1 MMNRKVF
8 TMLFGLLLAVGW
20 TTGAS
25 AQLLPGAQ
33 ERHQEMRVANKAAKA
48 AKHAG
53 TPEKATA
60 NQQHGSLK
68 AEAPSRT
75 QNYDLNA
82 TAVHPKSW
90 YQALDPVTWSGGS
103 QNITEPFTTAKGM
116 MALLK
121 RIYTDPEIP
130 GAKYSAPRNCDIP
143 YQTIQHGWN
152 IVGTNYLDN
161 AIVRVNSNTLIIF
174 QITIEDVEGNV
185 LRTLTPSNTTF
196 PSDTWETYTSS
207 YYSDYWYAKSSSG
220 ASVGIPTSYLQN
232 TSGGA
237 NIKVDCVSRNSD
249 YATNSEDTLFIG
261 NQTYDYAK
269 DGIPYSQQYTY
280 TLQYTFPGTITPP
293 DENGY
298 TVCLVKLYD
307 GINMTDADKAPE
319 YTATTEELED
329 YFTTYVKEIQLLTDG
344 MRVASGTSDAGTVFA
359 YTGDLN
365 RFFFLSKGKMFYYS
379 SIQGLNYDRAPFYS
393 MYEEFSANDVSDNTG
408 FTDFY
413 EKMKQGTTYDIKHDC
428 MGVNFRQHY
437 FSMSGKQGTTENR
450 VNSLVFYI
458 PDNRGILNSD
468 WREYDPEHLPTVG
481 MYMID
486 LYAEI
491 EPSETQNDY
500 YTVTVNWYGNL
511 DSLTHTDNIPQVYR
525 LYEIRYNEQ
534 TGKNDTTLVYTGTEP
549 TWHQDYPVGDPKY
562 YDLHYYVVGTPIGE
576 NGTIQNPT
584 YTNPDFFAKSN
595 TDDVTVPGKHDILS
609 LQWERYESDYV
620 IQSEA
625 EQVNYYRNWLAPHAL
640 SVQGQAGYTS
650 GNVGTTGRTLTL
662 YRNDGKEEKPIMD
675 LDLIMDGNKAYYR
688 IRYRSN
694 TQQVEP
700 GYDPQTGEMTTNNNN
715 N

>member
-1 MMNRKVF
+1 MMNKKL
-8 TMLFGLLLAVGW
+8 TTTLLGLLLAVGW
-20 TTGAS
+20 TSSAS
-25 AQLLPGAQ
+25 AQLLPGVQ
-33 ERHQEMRVANKAAKA
+33 ERHQEMRVAVKATKA
-48 AKHAG
+48 VKHAG

-68 AEAPSRT
+68 ANAPKRT

-82 TAVHPKSW
+82 TVVHPKSW
-90 YQALDPVTWSGGS
+90 YQALPNVTWSGGS

-121 RIYTDPEIP
+121 RIYTDSEIP

-143 YQTIQHGWN
+143 YQTIQHGWD
-152 IVGTNYLDN
+152 IVGTNYLDD
-161 AIVRVNSNTLIIF
+161 AIVKVNSNTLIIY

-185 LRTLTPSNTTF
+185 LRTLTPDNTTF
-196 PSDTWETYTSS
+196 PSTSWSTYTSS
-207 YYSDYWYAKSSSG
+207 YYSSYWYAKSSSG
-220 ASVGIPTSYLQN
+220 AAVSIPASWLQN

-237 NIKVDCVSRNSD
+237 NITVDCVS
-249 YATNSEDTLFIG
+249 TNQYYSTTSQDTLSIG

-269 DGIPYSQQYTY
+269 DGIPYSSQHSY

-307 GINMTDADKAPE
+307 GINMTDADMAPE
-319 YTATTEELED
+319 YTATTEELEN

-344 MRVASGTSDAGTVFA
+344 LRVASGTSNAGTVFA

-379 SIQGLNYDRAPFYS
+379 SIQGLDYDRAPFYS
-393 MYEEFSANDVSDNTG
+393 MYEEFSANDVSDQTG

-428 MGVNFRQHY
+428 MGVNYRQHY

-458 PDNRGILNSD
+458 PDQRGILNSD
-468 WREYDPEHLPTVG
+468 WREYDPNHLPTVG
-481 MYMID
+481 MYMVD
-486 LYAEI
+486 LYAEV
-491 EPSETQNDY
+491 EPSTTPDY
-500 YTVTVNWYGNL
+500 YTVTVHWHDNL
-511 DSLTHTDNIPQVYR
+511 DDLTHTENIPQTYT
-525 LYEIRYNEQ
+525 LYETKINPE
-534 TGKNDTTLVYTGTEP
+534 TGQVETHVVYTGMDTS
-549 TWHQDYPVGDPKY
+549 WNFDYPVGDPSY
-562 YDLHYYVVGTPIGE
+562 YDISYYVVATPVGEGGTTE
-576 NGTIQNPT
+576 NPT

-595 TDDVTVPGKHDILS
+595 TDDVTIPGKSDFLG
-609 LQWERYESDYV
+609 LQWQRYESDYV
-620 IQSEA
+620 ILNPQ

-640 SVQGQAGYTS
+640 SVQGEAGITA
-650 GNVGTTGRTLTL
+650 GNVGTNGRTLTL
-662 YRNDGKEEKPIMD
+662 YRGETPIMY

-688 IRYRSN
+688 IRHIN
-694 TQQVEP
+694 KEANQQVED
-700 GYDPQTGEMTTNNNN
+700 GYDPETGELKPNTNN
-715 N
+715 

>member
-1 MMNRKVF
+1 MNKKL
-8 TMLFGLLLAVGW
+8 TTTLLGLLLAVGW
-20 TTGAS
+20 TSSAS
-25 AQLLPGAQ
+25 AQLLPGVQ
-33 ERHQEMRVANKAAKA
+33 ERHQEMRVAVKATKA
-48 AKHAG
+48 VKHAG

-68 AEAPSRT
+68 ANAPKRT

-82 TAVHPKSW
+82 TVVHPKSW

-121 RIYTDPEIP
+121 RIYTDSEIP

-143 YQTIQHGWN
+143 YQTIQHGWD

-161 AIVRVNSNTLIIF
+161 AIVKVNSNTLRIY

-185 LRTLTPSNTTF
+185 LRTLTPDNTTF
-196 PSDTWETYTSS
+196 PSTSWSTYTSS
-207 YYSDYWYAKSSSG
+207 YYSSYWYALSSSG
-220 ASVGIPTSYLQN
+220 ASVSIPASWLQN

-237 NIKVDCVSRNSD
+237 NITVTCVSSNQ
-249 YATNSEDTLFIG
+249 YYTTNSLDTLFIG

-307 GINMTDADKAPE
+307 GINMTDADMAPE
-319 YTATTEELED
+319 YTATTEELEN

-344 MRVASGTSDAGTVFA
+344 LRVASGTSDAGTVFA

-393 MYEEFSANDVSDNTG
+393 MYEEFSANDVNDETG

-428 MGVNFRQHY
+428 MGVNYRQHY

-458 PDNRGILNSD
+458 PDQRGILNSD
-468 WREYDPEHLPTVG
+468 WREYDPNHLPTVG
-481 MYMID
+481 MYMVD
-486 LYAEI
+486 LYAEV
-491 EPSETQNDY
+491 EPSTTPDY
-500 YTVTVNWYGNL
+500 YTVTVHWHDNL
-511 DSLTHTDNIPQVYR
+511 DDLTHTDNIPQTYT
-525 LYEIRYNEQ
+525 LYETKINPE
-534 TGKNDTTLVYTGTEP
+534 TGQVETHVVYTGMDTS
-549 TWHQDYPVGDPKY
+549 WNFDYPVGDPSY
-562 YDLHYYVVGTPIGE
+562 YDISYYVVATPVGEGGTTE
-576 NGTIQNPT
+576 NPT

-595 TDDVTVPGKHDILS
+595 TDDVTIPGNRDFLG
-609 LQWERYESDYV
+609 LQWQRYESDYV
-620 IQSEA
+620 ILNPQ
-625 EQVNYYRNWLAPHAL
+625 EQVNYYRNWLAPLAL
-640 SVQGQAGYTS
+640 SVQGEAGITA
-650 GNVGTTGRTLTL
+650 GNVGTAGRTLTL
-662 YRNDGKEEKPIMD
+662 YRGETPIMY
-675 LDLIMDGNKAYYR
+675 LDLMMDGNKAYYR
-688 IRYRSN
+688 IRHIN
-694 TQQVEP
+694 KEANQQVED
-700 GYDPQTGEMTTNNNN
+700 GYDPETGELESNTNN
-715 N
+715 